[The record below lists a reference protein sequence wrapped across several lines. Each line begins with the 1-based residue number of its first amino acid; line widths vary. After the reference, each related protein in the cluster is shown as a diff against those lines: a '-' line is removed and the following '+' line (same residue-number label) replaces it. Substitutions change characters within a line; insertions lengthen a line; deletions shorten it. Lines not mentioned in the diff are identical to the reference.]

1 MRLVSLSAEQIQD
14 YNKSRDKDNKL
25 FSKMFSII
33 MLIGSV
39 YFGIMSLGSEVLG
52 MRIIYLIT
60 CVLSAV
66 TFVTVRDLNSYLFTK
81 EDENILISNDWK
93 LRKDK
98 RLKIDDKVVEIS
110 DADYIKLKDMD
121 KRSIIGM
128 EI

>member
-33 MLIGSV
+33 MLIGTV

-66 TFVTVRDLNSYLFTK
+66 AFVTVRDLNSYLFTK